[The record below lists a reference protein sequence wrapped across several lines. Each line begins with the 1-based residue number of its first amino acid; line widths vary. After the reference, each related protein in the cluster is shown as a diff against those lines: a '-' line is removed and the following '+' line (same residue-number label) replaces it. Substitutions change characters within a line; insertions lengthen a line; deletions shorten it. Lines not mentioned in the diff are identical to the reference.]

1 MLNRPIHRLTLAV
14 VLIAATIARAD
25 HRVGDICRIKGQEEN
40 VLHGFGLVIGLKGSG
55 DGDMKATQR
64 ALAHYMELLG
74 HHLAK
79 GDKGQTSVD
88 ELKNVKNVAMVYVTA
103 TVPA

>member
-1 MLNRPIHRLTLAV
+1 MSKVIFMQKFIANLIV
-14 VLIAATIARAD
+14 FIAALLALSMARAD

-40 VLHGFGLVIGLKGSG
+40 ILHGMGLVTGLKGTG
-55 DGDMKATQR
+55 DSDMKVTQR

-79 GDKGQTSVD
+79 GDKGQTNFD
-88 ELKNVKNVAMVYVTA
+88 ELKNVKNVALV
-103 TVPA
+103 